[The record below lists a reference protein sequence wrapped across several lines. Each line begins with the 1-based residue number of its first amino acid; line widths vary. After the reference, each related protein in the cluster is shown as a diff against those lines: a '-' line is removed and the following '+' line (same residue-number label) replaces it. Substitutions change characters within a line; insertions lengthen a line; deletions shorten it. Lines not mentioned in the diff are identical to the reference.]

1 LVALAATSF
10 VGLRIA
16 SRVALPLT
24 DMVREIAEVPNRGSL
39 VEIRFTVTEDEPRE
53 VQDLKRA
60 LNAAHHRLG
69 MEISRRQL
77 LTAVVAH
84 DLKAP
89 LTGTIRLLE
98 AVSDGGR
105 DESASSSW
113 LRPVLAEQHRMLA
126 LVQSLVDAARVEQ
139 GRRVAE
145 RVRVDL
151 KDVMDR
157 VAAAVVRRDG
167 VEVVVSGAGHGFGD
181 IQSIERALTNL
192 VENAVRHARTRVR
205 ATLYQGLVRIED
217 DGSGLPGPLD
227 LLSRPFVGMSDKSQ
241 EGAPAGAAGLG
252 LYIAR
257 QLLEAQGGRVTLES
271 TSDSGTILLAYVP
284 TS

>member
-1 LVALAATSF
+1 
-10 VGLRIA
+10 
-16 SRVALPLT
+16 
-24 DMVREIAEVPNRGSL
+24 
-39 VEIRFTVTEDEPRE
+39 
-53 VQDLKRA
+53 
-60 LNAAHHRLG
+60 
-69 MEISRRQL
+69 
-77 LTAVVAH
+77 
-84 DLKAP
+84 
-89 LTGTIRLLE
+89 
-98 AVSDGGR
+98 
-105 DESASSSW
+105 
-113 LRPVLAEQHRMLA
+113 VLAEQHRMLA